1 MCPHGPHG
9 ASCTNCAD
17 LVHCH
22 RNSVIRNWRYAER
35 ALNQRRYQA
44 MRFAVLAGIGRPT
57 TMFATLV
64 EVRAAASSPIR
75 AAANGISVEPSLTVQ
90 SWCTEGCRRS

>member
-1 MCPHGPHG
+1 
-9 ASCTNCAD
+9 
-17 LVHCH
+17 
-22 RNSVIRNWRYAER
+22 
-35 ALNQRRYQA
+35 
-44 MRFAVLAGIGRPT
+44 
-57 TMFATLV
+57 MFATFV